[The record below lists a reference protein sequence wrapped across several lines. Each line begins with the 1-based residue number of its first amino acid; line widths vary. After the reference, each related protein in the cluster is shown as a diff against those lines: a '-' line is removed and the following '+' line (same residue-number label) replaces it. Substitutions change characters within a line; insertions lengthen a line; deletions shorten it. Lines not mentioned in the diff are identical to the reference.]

1 MSSTQVTVTRSQ
13 LQSGTNWKQHFFS
26 QTEKVLSVVKTP
38 VNSFGLTSGLT
49 TETDKYYPIDIFTA
63 TDTLE

>member
-1 MSSTQVTVTRSQ
+1 MKPTTEWNKLEAT
-13 LQSGTNWKQHFFS
+13 FFFPR
-26 QTEKVLSVVKTP
+26 QKKVLSVVKTP